1 VANIKNLNDLMEY
14 IRKHGTAPSPT
25 DEEIRR
31 LVAARP
37 APLRIPEFE
46 DSRGRPCMA
55 SIDHTWATPAGRH
68 PPCEYEDREIIR
80 ELEMR
85 EQKEKT
91 MPQTRLFV
99 KDLSVRYEAGRPDG
113 VEVTVT
119 VQLPPSADPNTFVN
133 WLKAGDLGRPL
144 SCADPPE
151 IASLRQQLSVAGNR
165 VKVLEEQLR
174 DRQKKHAESEDA
186 RRTAE
191 AVALQLRE
199 RMNIAA
205 EALTN
210 RQTAADLYSEL
221 LNRWSGNLA
230 EGATFTVAEGEDLV
244 VQLVEMLHYIQT
256 SAAVL
261 AEEPSEP
268 AETGNRTE
276 QLF

>member
-1 VANIKNLNDLMEY
+1 MANIKNLNDMMEH
-14 IRKHGTAPSPT
+14 IRRHGAVPCPT
-25 DEEIRR
+25 DDEVRR
-31 LVAARP
+31 LVSVQ
-37 APLRIPEFE
+37 PEFE
-46 DSRGRPCMA
+46 DSRGRSCMA
-55 SIDHTWATPAGRH
+55 SVDSTWA
-68 PPCEYEDREIIR
+68 
-80 ELEMR
+80 MR
-85 EQKEKT
+85 EQLREQEEIT